1 MPATKAPSANKRLI
15 EGLVT
20 SVVLIACFGYLGSV
34 MGAKNLINTI
44 TLTAHDLLLNT
55 VFYLM
60 AITVIVG
67 ALAAILTEFGVVRI
81 IERLM
86 APFMK
91 PLFGLPG
98 VASLAAVLTFL
109 SDNPAILSLAS
120 DKGYAS

>member
-86 APFMK
+86 AP
-91 PLFGLPG
+91 L
-98 VASLAAVLTFL
+98 
-109 SDNPAILSLAS
+109 
-120 DKGYAS
+120 

>member
-98 VASLAAVLTFL
+98 V
-109 SDNPAILSLAS
+109 
-120 DKGYAS
+120 